1 MKLYYVVGS
10 PNCRKV
16 HAVINH
22 LGVKVEFEYRDFFS
36 GELSAPEYL
45 GINPNGMVPAL
56 RDGELTRC
64 GSPTP
69 SCSTSPRRRRPTACC
84 RAI

>member
-22 LGVKVEFEYRDFFS
+22 LGINVDIDPSESERHLNNDGLCFMF
-36 GELSAPEYL
+36 APRFHSL
-45 GINPNGMVPAL
+45 
-56 RDGELTRC
+56 
-64 GSPTP
+64 SPTLAAA
-69 SCSTSPRRRRPTACC
+69 RRSLGRPTIFNNLGPLCNPA
-84 RAI
+84 

>member
-22 LGVKVEFEYRDFFS
+22 LGI
-36 GELSAPEYL
+36 AP
-45 GINPNGMVPAL
+45 GSP
-56 RDGELTRC
+56 ELT
-64 GSPTP
+64 G
-69 SCSTSPRRRRPTACC
+69 RRPQSAQAT
-84 RAI
+84 R

>member
-22 LGVKVEFEYRDFFS
+22 LGLDVEMEY
-36 GELSAPEYL
+36 
-45 GINPNGMVPAL
+45 
-56 RDGELTRC
+56 
-64 GSPTP
+64 
-69 SCSTSPRRRRPTACC
+69 
-84 RAI
+84 

>member
-22 LGVKVEFEYRDFFS
+22 LGINVDIEYLDFFTGDLKNFVIVSFNSHFLYSAGVGSLETTTLAGRSDGS
-36 GELSAPEYL
+36 G
-45 GINPNGMVPAL
+45 
-56 RDGELTRC
+56 
-64 GSPTP
+64 
-69 SCSTSPRRRRPTACC
+69 
-84 RAI
+84 